1 MTRLPILGGRVCE
14 GGREARIRVHD
25 ARHTCGT
32 VMHLE
37 HNVPVAIISAWLGHA
52 DTAFTM
58 RVHNQPDKL
67 ALAAESIS
75 SWTRGKKSA
84 RLAIWFFLAGP
95 RIESGSGT
103 CFRARFGRSPDVR
116 RPA

>member
-14 GGREARIRVHD
+14 GGREAHPR
-25 ARHTCGT
+25 ARRPSTCGT
-32 VMHLE
+32 LMHLE
-37 HNVPVAIISAWLGHA
+37 HNESVAIISAWLGHA

-58 RVHNQPDKL
+58 GVHNQPDKL

-84 RLAIWFFLAGP
+84 R
-95 RIESGSGT
+95 
-103 CFRARFGRSPDVR
+103 
-116 RPA
+116 